1 MRTMWWVRSFAI
13 PVHGELSN
21 KGNVCVVSRRLKL
34 IVQEVQVGSVDS
46 EALSPELIA
55 QVILIQLRQL
65 LLKLQR
71 KKKAWE

>member
-1 MRTMWWVRSFAI
+1 MGTMWWVRASAV

-21 KGNVCVVSRRLKL
+21 QGNICVVSRRFELV
-34 IVQEVQVGSVDS
+34 VQEVQVGSVDS

-71 KKKAWE
+71 KQKA